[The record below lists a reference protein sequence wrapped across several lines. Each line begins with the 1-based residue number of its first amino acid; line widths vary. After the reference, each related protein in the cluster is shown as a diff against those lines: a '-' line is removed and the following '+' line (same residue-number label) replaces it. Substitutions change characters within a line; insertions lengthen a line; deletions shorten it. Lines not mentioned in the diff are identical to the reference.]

1 VAKMVANKFKNQN
14 HAQPMRR
21 CQMPMIFF
29 VWKRGVGVI
38 YLFIYLFNFWGKWGC
53 EHFLFLFWV
62 MGDCEAPKVVLF
74 FLLTWVSHRE
84 RTLEANC
91 GIKLHLKYIGWMKI

>member
-1 VAKMVANKFKNQN
+1 
-14 HAQPMRR
+14 
-21 CQMPMIFF
+21 MPRILFF
-29 VWKRGVGVI
+29 GKGGGGVI
-38 YLFIYLFNFWGKWGC
+38 FLICFFWAIGGC

-74 FLLTWVSHRE
+74 FLLTWVSHME

-91 GIKLHLKYIGWMKI
+91 GIKLQLKSIGWMNI

>member
-1 VAKMVANKFKNQN
+1 
-14 HAQPMRR
+14 
-21 CQMPMIFF
+21 MPNAYDIFCLEKGGWGDF
-29 VWKRGVGVI
+29 
-38 YLFIYLFNFWGKWGC
+38 FNFNFFFLGGKWGC

-91 GIKLHLKYIGWMKI
+91 GINLHLKSIGWMKI